1 MRAFPANM
9 QKKLKQHGT
18 RAGPTTLSDERA
30 RGAEVAGVWVWRGV
44 CVDREN
50 DEWGPTVI
58 EAKMVKIG
66 HFTSGPMGIQ
76 TWVRKVSGRGFN
88 HCARI
93 GWSG

>member
-1 MRAFPANM
+1 MG
-9 QKKLKQHGT
+9 Q
-18 RAGPTTLSDERA
+18 GPVRV
-30 RGAEVAGVWVWRGV
+30 RGQECGCGEA